1 MSSLWQLAIL
11 SNRAPMTNYYLII
24 HSHSFKSRGCGRC
37 HSISLVID
45 RLRSCAYDYFLLNH
59 SFSPINRVHSP
70 RTSHA
75 PMPSYL
81 VIHSHSFTNFGCGSY
96 SFMHSTLVPMAN
108 FYRHSF
114 SADHTCSTS
123 RALVTSKYQ
132 DGAGWPLQPDRC
144 LRASPRSS

>member
-45 RLRSCAYDYFLLNH
+45 RLRPPRSCAYDYFLLNH

-81 VIHSHSFTNFGCGSY
+81 VIQSHSFTNFGCGSY

-114 SADHTCSTS
+114 SADHTWY
-123 RALVTSKYQ
+123 ALHVSCAC
-132 DGAGWPLQPDRC
+132 DF
-144 LRASPRSS
+144 